1 MTQKT
6 IVDVDI
12 EGDAQQANPT
22 VKPTT
27 RSPTSN
33 KSSKSKSKKS
43 TTKSSTSEDSSSGT
57 TTAKKRK
64 RVIVVEDID
73 EDEDGISAEQIE
85 DIANMAGAESDDY
98 QTLSSSSTH
107 QQSSENQID
116 NTAGDKKE
124 SSELL
129 LDLIGAVL
137 EDIRDVDIDHSISF
151 HTNVYTSYL
160 ITIMKNAIYF
170 PLIQSMYHNDGVL
183 FKLQQRMSVATTP
196 MIASISNST
205 YLGTA
210 KALTIVGLSPN
221 VDLAKTLIDGSITT
235 LRSQQTLV
243 HDWALREDNHSALY
257 CIIATLLAILYLFF
271 FRDTID
277 SFTGL
282 PVKESGHSNNKA
294 LNAASVG
301 GGQSNYA
308 SNGHN
313 GNMYGNHPNDV
324 THTRHYENVDNEDDI
339 DERYHSR
346 KNLSGNVSNSSKE
359 NRKKSLAFNL
369 KDTNNDDI
377 IRPTTSMRGSIVA
390 SMSKMR
396 RAVGSVMPTSR
407 IFGGLRSSSNTSTVT
422 PTTTS
427 EPETDMDGYI
437 DHDTDGSV
445 KTHTPSWN
453 TNQDS
458 AWRSLLSSLLCD
470 LCSVAVVVVLTEPP
484 PLPLSNHTLTTF
496 SSPSLPYTYAS

>member
-1 MTQKT
+1 
-6 IVDVDI
+6 
-12 EGDAQQANPT
+12 
-22 VKPTT
+22 
-27 RSPTSN
+27 
-33 KSSKSKSKKS
+33 
-43 TTKSSTSEDSSSGT
+43 
-57 TTAKKRK
+57 
-64 RVIVVEDID
+64 
-73 EDEDGISAEQIE
+73 
-85 DIANMAGAESDDY
+85 
-98 QTLSSSSTH
+98 
-107 QQSSENQID
+107 
-116 NTAGDKKE
+116 
-124 SSELL
+124 
-129 LDLIGAVL
+129 
-137 EDIRDVDIDHSISF
+137 
-151 HTNVYTSYL
+151 
-160 ITIMKNAIYF
+160 
-170 PLIQSMYHNDGVL
+170 
-183 FKLQQRMSVATTP
+183 
-196 MIASISNST
+196 
-205 YLGTA
+205 
-210 KALTIVGLSPN
+210 
-221 VDLAKTLIDGSITT
+221 
-235 LRSQQTLV
+235 
-243 HDWALREDNHSALY
+243 
-257 CIIATLLAILYLFF
+257 
-271 FRDTID
+271 
-277 SFTGL
+277 
-282 PVKESGHSNNKA
+282 
-294 LNAASVG
+294 
-301 GGQSNYA
+301 
-308 SNGHN
+308 
-313 GNMYGNHPNDV
+313 MYGNHPNDM